1 MALSRL
7 LASFLNV
14 HTPFFFRTSTTSMPS
29 TQPTNRPRFQ
39 TLAVAIAL
47 TVASLGAVQAQT
59 RPPAAKPT
67 QVGKPIAGQYIVTL
81 SPRVANAEA
90 QARQLMQGTG
100 GTLGRVYQHAFKG
113 FSARLPATALNALRN
128 NPAVV
133 LIEQDAVIYLNA
145 TQNSAPWGL
154 DRIDQVD
161 RPLSSTYDYTA
172 TGEGVRAYVID
183 TGIRAGHQDF
193 SGRVLTGF
201 TAISDGQGT
210 NDCNGHGTHVAGT
223 VGGTTWGVAKGV
235 QLVPVRVL
243 GCDGSG
249 TYSGVIAGIDWV
261 AGQAHR
267 PAVANLSLGG
277 PASTSLDAAVA
288 GAVGKGVT
296 VVVAAGNDNANACN
310 YSPAREPRAITVGAS
325 TSADARASYSNFGT
339 CLDVF
344 APGSAIVSAWITSD
358 SATATLNGTSM
369 ASPHVAGVA
378 ALVLQSQPQ
387 ASPQAVSDH
396 LKNTA
401 SVNKLSSI
409 GTGSP
414 NALLYALGTGQVQE
428 PATLSVAVSAMAGKA
443 LVSKK
448 NWQAQATVTVRDLA
462 SGSPVGG
469 ASVSV
474 GFNPGGS
481 GSCTTSLSTG
491 SCSVTSSALN
501 SRSSSTEA
509 KVTQVSGAYMVY
521 DSSQNSVTA
530 IRISK

>member
-1 MALSRL
+1 MSHQL
-7 LASFLNV
+7 L
-14 HTPFFFRTSTTSMPS
+14 TPGFGPKTA
-29 TQPTNRPRFQ
+29 
-39 TLAVAIAL
+39 LAVMAIAL
-47 TVASLGAVQAQT
+47 ASLAPATAQT
-59 RPPAAKPT
+59 VKQAAKPT
-67 QVGKPIAGQYIVTL
+67 VIGKPIAHQYIVTL
-81 SPRVANAEA
+81 NPSVSDADNE
-90 QARQLMQGTG
+90 ARQLLQGTG

-113 FSARLPATALNALRN
+113 FSASLPAAAVNALRN
-128 NPAVV
+128 NPKVR
-133 LIEQDAVIYLNA
+133 LIEQDAVIYLNN

-161 RPLSSTYDYTA
+161 RPLSSTYEYTA
-172 TGEGVRAYVID
+172 TGLGVRAYVID

-193 SGRVLTGF
+193 SGRMLAGF
-201 TAISDGQGT
+201 TAIDDGQGT
-210 NDCNGHGTHVAGT
+210 NDCNGHGTHVAGS
-223 VGGTTWGVAKGV
+223 VGSTTWGFAKGV

-243 GCDGSG
+243 GCDGAGS
-249 TYSGVIAGIDWV
+249 YSGVIAGIDWV
-261 AGQAHR
+261 ASQAHR

-277 PASTSLDAAVA
+277 PASASLDAAVA

-310 YSPAREPRAITVGAS
+310 YSPAREPLAITVGATTS
-325 TSADARASYSNFGT
+325 TDARASYSNFGT

-378 ALVLQSQPQ
+378 ALVLQTQPQ

-414 NALLYALGTGQVQE
+414 NALLYALGTGQAQE
-428 PATLSVAVSAMAGKA
+428 PATLSVAVSAMSGKA
-443 LVSKK
+443 LLSKK

-462 SGSPVGG
+462 SGTPVGG

-491 SCSVTSSALN
+491 SCSVTSSTINNRTSA
-501 SRSSSTEA
+501 TEA
-509 KVTQVSGAYMVY
+509 KVNQVSGNSMVY
-521 DSSQNSVTA
+521 ESSQNSVTA
-530 IRISK
+530 IRITK

>member
-1 MALSRL
+1 
-7 LASFLNV
+7 
-14 HTPFFFRTSTTSMPS
+14 
-29 TQPTNRPRFQ
+29 
-39 TLAVAIAL
+39 
-47 TVASLGAVQAQT
+47 
-59 RPPAAKPT
+59 
-67 QVGKPIAGQYIVTL
+67 
-81 SPRVANAEA
+81 
-90 QARQLMQGTG
+90 
-100 GTLGRVYQHAFKG
+100 
-113 FSARLPATALNALRN
+113 
-128 NPAVV
+128 
-133 LIEQDAVIYLNA
+133 
-145 TQNSAPWGL
+145 
-154 DRIDQVD
+154 
-161 RPLSSTYDYTA
+161 
-172 TGEGVRAYVID
+172 
-183 TGIRAGHQDF
+183 
-193 SGRVLTGF
+193 
-201 TAISDGQGT
+201 
-210 NDCNGHGTHVAGT
+210 
-223 VGGTTWGVAKGV
+223 
-235 QLVPVRVL
+235 
-243 GCDGSG
+243 
-249 TYSGVIAGIDWV
+249 
-261 AGQAHR
+261 
-267 PAVANLSLGG
+267 
-277 PASTSLDAAVA
+277 
-288 GAVGKGVT
+288 
-296 VVVAAGNDNANACN
+296 
-310 YSPAREPRAITVGAS
+310 VGAT

-344 APGSAIVSAWITSD
+344 APGSAIMSAWITSD

-414 NALLYALGTGQVQE
+414 NALLYALGTGQAQE

-491 SCSVTSSALN
+491 SCSVTSSTLN
-501 SRSSSTEA
+501 NRSSSTEA